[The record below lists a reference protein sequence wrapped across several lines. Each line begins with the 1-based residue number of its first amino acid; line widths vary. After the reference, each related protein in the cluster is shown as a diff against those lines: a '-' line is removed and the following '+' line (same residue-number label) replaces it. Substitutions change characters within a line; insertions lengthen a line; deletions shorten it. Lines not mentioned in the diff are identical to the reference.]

1 MLQIRHRSRRF
12 HDFVTKCWEPCQRM
26 HMLDH
31 SVLAIYCLSSCFVA
45 AQCLRRCADA
55 RMLALRPCG
64 GRSIGLFPMSGVQC
78 MVTPQDMCSV
88 RVFTRGR
95 SGGGNEVGC
104 SSVLEEQG
112 GTSRLLAL
120 GSCPQRTEIS
130 CLQDRQGD
138 EGGPRH
144 LPQLWAC
151 CVTVTFVTMT

>member
-1 MLQIRHRSRRF
+1 
-12 HDFVTKCWEPCQRM
+12 M

-31 SVLAIYCLSSCFVA
+31 SVLVICCLSSCFVV
-45 AQCLRRCADA
+45 AQCLRRCAGA

-64 GRSIGLFPMSGVQC
+64 GRSIGLFLMSSAHC
-78 MVTPQDMCSV
+78 MDTPQDMCSV

-95 SGGGNEVGC
+95 SGGSNEVGC
-104 SSVLEEQG
+104 SSVREEQG

-130 CLQDRQGD
+130 STERGRAVQACLEDRQGD

-151 CVTVTFVTMT
+151 CVTVRIVTMT